1 VHRLRKEEATGGA
14 VDVGE
19 VKTRGC
25 GDIDEEGL
33 FRGDGGLPT
42 GRLLTA
48 DSGEPNGEA
57 E

>member
-1 VHRLRKEEATGGA
+1 M
-14 VDVGE
+14 GE

-33 FRGDGGLPT
+33 FRGNGGLPT

-48 DSGEPNGEA
+48 GSGEPNGEA